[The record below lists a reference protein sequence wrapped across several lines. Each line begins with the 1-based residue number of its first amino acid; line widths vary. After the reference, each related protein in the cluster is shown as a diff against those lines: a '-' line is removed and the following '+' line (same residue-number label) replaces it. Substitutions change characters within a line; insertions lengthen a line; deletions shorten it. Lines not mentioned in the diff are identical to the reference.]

1 MSYFQIKELVPQNS
15 EADFNNILP
24 AFLSIWNH
32 SENHRFLSFTLQPFQ
47 KETASSWFKHH
58 LDMGVRY
65 FVAVS
70 DDGGEILAMSTIK
83 IDLIEGFEIIGLGV
97 RPKAKKRGI
106 GSSLIAHAIS
116 LAQDLGFKA
125 VDSGLV
131 ADNFKMMRILI
142 QFEFMPVKINHN
154 ARADGVDLVY
164 MRKYL

>member
-1 MSYFQIKELVPQNS
+1 MTYFQIKELVPQNS
-15 EADFNNILP
+15 VADLNNILP
-24 AFLSIWNH
+24 AFLFIWNH
-32 SENHRFLSFTLQPFQ
+32 PENHKFLSYTLQPFQ
-47 KETASSWFKHH
+47 KEMVGSWFKNH

-70 DDGGEILAMSTIK
+70 DDGGEILGMSTIK
-83 IDLIEGFEIIGLGV
+83 IDFIEGFEIIGLGV
-97 RPKAKKRGI
+97 RPKAKQKGI
-106 GSSLIAHAIS
+106 GSSLIAHAIT
-116 LAQDLGFKA
+116 LAGELGFKA

-131 ADNFKMMRILI
+131 ADNFKMMRLLT